1 MQEKA
6 HEYKALCIRPTDELT
21 YKREKDHR
29 RLQRLKERNR
39 YSLNNQA
46 GSRAEALAASQPTS
60 WQPYSTLWPAIRLVS
75 RSRPAHSMWRAAVVL
90 YAHDVVRRRLP
101 LNVVVLA
108 HHVHFAQVQK
118 SPQGGHKIFGFREEP
133 ITTDARFS
141 RRRATLVRWRLPVFL
156 VYCPDQ
162 APSSRH
168 GERRKLNVAG
178 QVRSLLQDGRRR
190 HRCLCRLGRRGIF
203 GSVVALRSES
213 RAAEHGGRA
222 VPWTRSASLKRPAG
236 VSSARPCRRWD

>member
-118 SPQGGHKIFGFREEP
+118 ESTRRTQDLWFSRGTDHHRRAVLPSTRHTRPLAAACFPRLLSRSGTIISARGTTQVKCCRPSPQP
-133 ITTDARFS
+133 AS
-141 RRRATLVRWRLPVFL
+141 RWSPPSPLPL
-156 VYCPDQ
+156 PPRPSWYLRIRCC
-162 APSSRH
+162 AP
-168 GERRKLNVAG
+168 
-178 QVRSLLQDGRRR
+178 Q
-190 HRCLCRLGRRGIF
+190 
-203 GSVVALRSES
+203 
-213 RAAEHGGRA
+213 
-222 VPWTRSASLKRPAG
+222 
-236 VSSARPCRRWD
+236 